1 MMKFPWRSD
10 KVAAGGRA
18 YESECLVESKAM
30 PGVKYRIRK
39 ISFERRME
47 LMRRIRELARRAEFL
62 AASEETADKMDA
74 ALALAEIDRV
84 YVLWGVESIHGLTVN
99 GRAADANLLAAE
111 GPEELFREVL
121 AVVRRATGLDAEE
134 RKN

>member
-1 MMKFPWRSD
+1 MKFPWRSD
-10 KVAAGGRA
+10 NAAGRG

-47 LMRRIRELARRAEFL
+47 LMRRIRDLARRAEFL
-62 AASEETADKMDA
+62 EASVDTADKMDA

-84 YVLWGVESIHGLTVN
+84 YVLWGVEAIQGLRVN
-99 GRAADANLLAAE
+99 GQVADANLLAAE
-111 GPEELFREVL
+111 GPEELFRELL
-121 AVVRRATGLDAEE
+121 AEVRRAAGLGAEE

>member
-1 MMKFPWRSD
+1 MKFPWRSD
-10 KVAAGGRA
+10 KAAAAGRG
-18 YESECLVESKAM
+18 YESECLVESRAM

-47 LMRRIRELARRAEFL
+47 LMRRIRDLARRAEFL
-62 AASEETADKMDA
+62 AASLDTSDKMDA

-84 YVLWGVESIHGLTVN
+84 YVLWGVESIQGLMVN
-99 GRAADANLLAAE
+99 GRDADAHLLAAE
-111 GPEELFREVL
+111 GPEELFREL
-121 AVVRRATGLDAEE
+121 LGAVRRATGLDGEE